1 MDTVVWTYM
10 GSSGQLGVRKI
21 VELVDTSRCG
31 HLVKC
36 KPAACKCPSHAGRVA
51 STIVR
56 RLRNGPVYF
65 KKYTLSH
72 TNQTHPTIVRWLTNG
87 PRTQAPNSNS

>member
-51 STIVR
+51 STIVG

-65 KKYTLSH
+65 KKCTLSH
-72 TNQTHPTIVRWLTNG
+72 TIPNTFHYCEVADQWSKDPG
-87 PRTQAPNSNS
+87 TQ